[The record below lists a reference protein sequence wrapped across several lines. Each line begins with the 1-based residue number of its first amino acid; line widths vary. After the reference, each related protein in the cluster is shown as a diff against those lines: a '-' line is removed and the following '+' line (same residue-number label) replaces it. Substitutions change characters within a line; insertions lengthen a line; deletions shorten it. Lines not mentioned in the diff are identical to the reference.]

1 MPLKDVFRSVYMRVI
16 LREMLRNVRDIV
28 VCCLGVIFSFG
39 FEDFVTFI
47 SG

>member
-28 VCCLGVIFSFG
+28 VSCLGVIFSFG

-47 SG
+47 GG